1 MNKRVVFIP
10 VLLGLS
16 IALGVFIGSR
26 LNFSSRPVALLKSDS
41 REQKVRQIINY
52 IDYEY
57 VDEVDTDSLLDL
69 TLTDM
74 LHRLDPHSVYISNQN
89 VKQSEERIQGSFE
102 GIGIEFIVYKDTL
115 TIVRVIPNGPAEKSK
130 LKAGDRIIAVNDE
143 SIIAEDFYDDAFQS
157 VLKGP
162 SGSEVY
168 VSVYRP
174 MAQKVISEV
183 KVLRAPIPIPSVD
196 AAFMLDDTTGF
207 IRINRFA
214 IPTSKEFSTAA
225 ESLLKRGMKNLV
237 LDLRDNPGGLLS
249 ACKDVAN
256 QFLDKDQLIVYTQN
270 RQGDKEYYYAQS
282 TGLLKKAKVSIL
294 INENSASASE
304 ILAGALQDNDRAT
317 IVGRR
322 SFGKGLVQE
331 EMKLNDGSRLRL
343 TTSRY
348 YTPTGRSIQKPYK
361 EDGYEEYQKESKNRY
376 NTGEMYSE
384 DRVEVN
390 ENEKFVTPGGKVV
403 YGGGGIVPDIYVPLD
418 TNYKQ
423 LSYLYHI
430 FGYNQMEPFV
440 FEFVDENRGELDT
453 IKGNPSAIFNLD
465 IKPLVKSFIEE
476 KQLSEIYQRM
486 DSVSIERVETR
497 MKALVAKN
505 IWGSEVFY
513 HVTLHYDPVV
523 QRAREAL
530 FEPTDTVSAD

>member
-1 MNKRVVFIP
+1 MNKRIVFIP
-10 VLLGLS
+10 ILLGLS
-16 IALGVFIGSR
+16 IAAGIFIGSR

-74 LHRLDPHSVYISNQN
+74 LHKLDPHSVYISNQN

-115 TIVRVIPNGPAEKSK
+115 TIVRVMPKGPAEKAK
-130 LKAGDRIIAVNDE
+130 LQAGDRIIAVNDE
-143 SIIAEDFYDDAFQS
+143 SILAEDFYDEAFQS

-174 MAQKVISEV
+174 LEKKVISEISV
-183 KVLRAPIPIPSVD
+183 IRAPIAIPSVD

-214 IPTSKEFSTAA
+214 IPTSKEFTEATKG
-225 ESLLKRGMKNLV
+225 LLKRGMKNLV

-249 ACKDVAN
+249 ACEEIAD
-256 QFLDKDQLIVYTQN
+256 QFLAEDQLIVYTQN
-270 RQGDKEYYYAQS
+270 RQGDKDYYYAHS
-282 TGLLKKAKVSIL
+282 TGLLKKAKVSVL

-390 ENEKFVTPGGKVV
+390 QSEKFTTPGGKVV
-403 YGGGGIVPDIYVPLD
+403 YGGGGIVPDVYVPLD

-440 FEFVDENRGELDT
+440 FQFVDEHRSELDT
-453 IKGNPSAIFNLD
+453 LKNQPMAIFNLD
-465 IKPLVKSFIEE
+465 IKPLVESFIQE
-476 KQLSEIYQRM
+476 KNLGEIFTRM
-486 DSVSIERVETR
+486 DSVSLNRVETR

-523 QRAREAL
+523 LKAKEAFL
-530 FEPTDTVSAD
+530 VTSDTISGN

>member
-1 MNKRVVFIP
+1 MNKRIVFIP
-10 VLLGLS
+10 ILLGLS
-16 IALGVFIGSR
+16 IAAGIFIGSR

-74 LHRLDPHSVYISNQN
+74 LHKLDPHSVYISNQN

-115 TIVRVIPNGPAEKSK
+115 TIVRVMPKGPAEKAK
-130 LKAGDRIIAVNDE
+130 LQAGDRIIAVNDE
-143 SIIAEDFYDDAFQS
+143 SILAEDFYDEAFQS

-174 MAQKVISEV
+174 LEKKVISEISV
-183 KVLRAPIPIPSVD
+183 IRAPIAIPSVD

-214 IPTSKEFSTAA
+214 IPTSKEFTEATKG
-225 ESLLKRGMKNLV
+225 LLKRGMKNLV

-249 ACKDVAN
+249 ACEEIAD
-256 QFLDKDQLIVYTQN
+256 QFLAEDQLIVYTQN
-270 RQGDKEYYYAQS
+270 RQGDKDYYYAHS
-282 TGLLKKAKVSIL
+282 AGLLKKAKVSVL

-390 ENEKFVTPGGKVV
+390 QSEKFTTPGGKVV
-403 YGGGGIVPDIYVPLD
+403 YGGGGIVPDVYVPLD

-440 FEFVDENRGELDT
+440 FQFVDEHRSELDT
-453 IKGNPSAIFNLD
+453 LKNQPMAIFNLD
-465 IKPLVKSFIEE
+465 IKPLVESFIQE
-476 KQLSEIYQRM
+476 KNLGEIFTRM
-486 DSVSIERVETR
+486 DSVSLNRVETR

-505 IWGSEVFY
+505 MWGSEVFY

-523 QRAREAL
+523 LKAKEAFL
-530 FEPTDTVSAD
+530 VTSDTISGN